1 MGVSEMFTPKFMGFS
16 SRKEMI
22 FMKRFIAAILILVSI
37 MYAEYRY
44 IMVNINPYLGDNGT
58 VYLEIFEQV
67 DEYYAEPASE
77 MR

>member
-1 MGVSEMFTPKFMGFS
+1 
-16 SRKEMI
+16 
-22 FMKRFIAAILILVSI
+22 MKKFIAAILILASI

-44 IMVNINPYLGDNGT
+44 NMVNICPYLGSNGT

-77 MR
+77 MKGE

>member
-1 MGVSEMFTPKFMGFS
+1 
-16 SRKEMI
+16 MI
-22 FMKRFIAAILILVSI
+22 TMKNIIAAILIL
-37 MYAEYRY
+37 MLMFAEYRF
-44 IMVNINPYLGDNGT
+44 IMRNISPYLGDNGT

>member
-1 MGVSEMFTPKFMGFS
+1 
-16 SRKEMI
+16 
-22 FMKRFIAAILILVSI
+22 MKKIIAAILILVL
-37 MYAEYRY
+37 MFAEYRV
-44 IMVNINPYLGDNGT
+44 IMLNINPYVGDNGT